1 MSLGLL
7 RGGEMRRKIILG
19 GISLLAL
26 LGLAAFNQYL
36 PYTEYTMLSPD
47 KETAVHVLIGD
58 ELRIAVDHRD
68 KEILLPS
75 PISIDIEGHG
85 MLGSNPKAVDEQRG
99 SLNEVLRPV
108 LKTKSAEIKDRCAW
122 MSLDFA
128 GGYSLD
134 IRAYDDGV
142 AWRLRTAL
150 EGRVKVVSEV
160 AEFVFPGDHKIYFPT
175 EESFLTHSER
185 LYEYLSLSE
194 IQPEKMA
201 CMPALIDIEGGPK
214 VAITEAD
221 LYDYPGMYL
230 AGTAGNGL
238 RGIFPAVALK
248 ENQTRDR
255 TVEVAER
262 ADYIAETEGT
272 RNFPWRVLV
281 IAADDGELIESE
293 MVYKLA
299 SPLAIEDTSWIRPGK
314 VAWDWWNANNIYGV
328 DFEAGIN
335 TATYKHYIDFASQ
348 HGIEFVILDEG
359 WSDTTDLFKVNPEID
374 MEELLRYAK
383 KKNVGI
389 ILWVVWKTLD
399 DQLEPT
405 LDLFQRWGVEGIKV
419 DFMQRDDQWMVN
431 YYLKIAREAAKR
443 KLTVDFH
450 GAYKPTGLRRAYP
463 NVLTREGVRG
473 LEHNKWSKDPSPEHN
488 VTLPFIRMLAGPM
501 DYTPGAMINAQ
512 EKYFQPIF
520 NRPMSTGTR
529 CHQLAMYVV
538 FESPLQM
545 LCDSPT
551 NYQREPECME
561 FLSSVPT
568 VWDET
573 RALDAKVGDY
583 VLVARRSDEEWYIG
597 AMTDWS
603 PRELT
608 VDLSFLG
615 RRNYDAEIYQDGPNA
630 HRVGDDYQKIIKQVT
645 RKDKLQIKLAPG
657 GGWAARITK
666 AAR

>member
-1 MSLGLL
+1 MKKKNVL
-7 RGGEMRRKIILG
+7 I

-26 LGLAAFNQYL
+26 LSAAGFNQYL

-47 KETAVHVLIGD
+47 KETAVHLLIGD
-58 ELRIAVDHRD
+58 EIRVAVDHRD
-68 KEILLPS
+68 EKILLPS
-75 PISIDIEGHG
+75 PLSIEIEGHG
-85 MLGSNPKAVDEQRG
+85 MLGRNPKAVDERRG
-99 SLNEVLRPV
+99 NLKEVIRPV
-108 LKTKSAEIKDRCAW
+108 VKTKSAEIVDNCAW
-122 MSLDFA
+122 MSLDFE
-128 GGYSLD
+128 GGFGLD

-142 AWRLRTAL
+142 AWRLRTSL
-150 EGRVKVVSEV
+150 EGRIKVVSEE
-160 AEFVFPGDHKIYFPT
+160 ARFNFPADHHVYFPT

-194 IQPEKMA
+194 IPPEKMA
-201 CMPALIDIEGGPK
+201 CMPALVDIEGGPK
-214 VAITEAD
+214 IAITEAD

-230 AGTAGNGL
+230 TGMSGNGL

-262 ADYIAETEGT
+262 ADYIAETEGERT
-272 RNFPWRVLV
+272 FPWRVLV
-281 IAADDGELIESE
+281 IADDDGELIESE

-299 SPLAIEDTSWIRPGK
+299 RPLELEDTSWIKPGK

-359 WSDTTDLFKVNPEID
+359 WSDTADLFKVNPDID
-374 MEELLRYAK
+374 MEGLLRYAK
-383 KKNVGI
+383 EKNVGI

-399 DQLEPT
+399 DQLEPA

-512 EKYFQPIF
+512 EKDFQPIF
-520 NRPMSTGTR
+520 NRPMSMGTR

-561 FLSSVPT
+561 FLSRVPT

-583 VLVARRSDEEWYIG
+583 VLVARRSGEEWYLG

-615 RRNYDAEIYQDGPNA
+615 WRNYNAEIYQDGPNA
-630 HRVGDDYQKIIKQVT
+630 HRVGNDYTKIVRQVT
-645 RKDKLQIKLAPG
+645 SKDKLQIRLAPG